1 MNNSSYS
8 IIVVGGGHAGVE
20 AAAAAARMGAK
31 TLLITQNVDSIGQMS
46 CNPAIGGIGKSHL
59 VKEIDAL
66 DGIMAKA
73 IDMSGIQFRIL
84 NSRKGAA
91 VQATRVQADRVLY
104 KQAVQSL
111 LCKTNNLDIL
121 QATVDSLK
129 LENNE
134 CVGVVTSLKEILSA
148 NAVVMATG
156 TFLGGVI
163 HIGDQKL
170 SGGRAGDSAAN
181 VLSKQLR
188 SYDLPVGRLKTGTPP
203 RIDIRSID
211 LSLLER
217 QDSDYPLARF
227 SFMGGEDHPRQ
238 IPCYISYTNEKTC
251 EIISQNLHKSAMF
264 SGGIDG
270 VGPRYC
276 PSIEDKINRFS
287 RKNHQVFLEPEGL
300 HSFEI
305 YPNGVSTSLPFS
317 VQKEFIRT
325 IYGMENAVI
334 TRPGYAIEYDYFDPQ
349 SLKLTLETKQIS
361 GLFFCGQING
371 TTGYEEAAAQ
381 GVMAGI
387 NACLFSRG
395 QDQLIIGRDQGYI
408 GVMIDDLVTLG
419 TNEPYRMFTSRAE
432 YRLILRED
440 NADERLTSLGR
451 SVGVVKDERWLFFQD
466 KQAAKSVLK
475 EKLSKM
481 RLSSSDLVGLEL
493 GANDS
498 CLMVVDLFKR
508 SDIDFQKIYNL
519 NCMRDFDFDLL
530 KFYSTEIKYA
540 GYIERQ
546 KREINKIK
554 KNQSMLC
561 KKPFNYKEIKGLSAE
576 LVEKLNKVQPETIGQ
591 ASRVSGV
598 TPAAVS
604 LLMVYFKGLGK
615 KDSVRQDVNR

>member
-1 MNNSSYS
+1 MNNASYS

-66 DGIMAKA
+66 DGIMARA

-91 VQATRVQADRVLY
+91 VQATRAQADRVLY

-111 LCKTNNLDIL
+111 LVNTHNLDVL

-129 LENNE
+129 LENDK
-134 CVGVVTSLKEILSA
+134 CVGVVTSLKESISA
-148 NAVVMATG
+148 RAVIMATG

-163 HIGDQKL
+163 HVGNQRM

-181 VLSKQLR
+181 VLSEQLR
-188 SYDLPVGRLKTGTPP
+188 SYELPVGRLKTGTPP
-203 RIDIRSID
+203 RIDIRSVD
-211 LSLLER
+211 LSVLER
-217 QDSDYPLARF
+217 QDSDYPLVNF
-227 SFMGGEDHPRQ
+227 SFMRGGDHPKQ

-251 EIISQNLHKSAMF
+251 EIISQNLHMSAMF

-300 HSFEI
+300 HSFEM

-317 VQKEFIRT
+317 VQKDFIRT

-381 GVMAGI
+381 GIIAGI
-387 NACLFSRG
+387 NACLFSRD
-395 QDQLIIGRDQGYI
+395 QDQLVVGRDQGYI

-451 SVGVVKDERWLFFQD
+451 NIGVVADKRWSFFQD
-466 KQAAKSVLK
+466 KQIAKEALK
-475 EKLSKM
+475 EELDKI
-481 RLSSSDLVGLEL
+481 RLSSSDLLEL
-493 GANDS
+493 GLGQSDA
-498 CLMVVDLFKR
+498 LMVRDLFKR
-508 SDIDFQKIYNL
+508 SDVGFEQIYNL
-519 NCMRDFDFDLL
+519 TCMRDFDFDLL
-530 KFYSTEIKYA
+530 KFCATEIKYA

-561 KKPFNYKEIKGLSAE
+561 KKPFDYKKIKGLSAE
-576 LVEKLNKVQPETIGQ
+576 LVEKLNKVQPDTIGQ

-598 TPAAVS
+598 TPAAIS
-604 LLMVYFKGLGK
+604 LLMVYFKGLSK
-615 KDSVRQDVNR
+615 KDSVGQNVNR